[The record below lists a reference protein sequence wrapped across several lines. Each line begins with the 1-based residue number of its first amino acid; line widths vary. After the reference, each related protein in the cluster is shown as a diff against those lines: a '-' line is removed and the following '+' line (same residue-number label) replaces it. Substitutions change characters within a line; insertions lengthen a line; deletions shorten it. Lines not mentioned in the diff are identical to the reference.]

1 MLVMAGCAGLIGGDS
16 SGQDQMAS
24 SDADSKSADESGGS
38 TSQSGD
44 SPGAVKQSLSTGPL
58 NRDVI
63 STGQITVSAESISK
77 ARAEV
82 MGLVSSYNGTIADEQ
97 TDSDR
102 RGRAME
108 STLTLRVPTSSFAE
122 AMNGLARIGKVE
134 HQTRK
139 SEDVT
144 TKVLDNEARV
154 RAAERAIRQIEV
166 LLGRANALRDII
178 AIESDLARRQAD
190 LDSLKSQEAWLEDQT
205 SLSTINVHLS
215 RPGAAPEEEA
225 RGFLAGLGERLGRD
239 ADHDRGAAHRG
250 RGCPA
255 LRGAVGAGRR
265 TGVDGPAPPGQRR
278 ECSCTKCVR
287 RASWSG
293 SVDGITPWPR
303 LKM

>member
-1 MLVMAGCAGLIGGDS
+1 MSTKSRAALATSVLLLVMLVMAGCAGLIGGDS

-24 SDADSKSADESGGS
+24 SDTASKVEDESGGS
-38 TSQSGD
+38 TSQPGD
-44 SPGAVKQSLSTGPL
+44 SPGAVKQSLTTGPL

-102 RGRAME
+102 QGRAME

-225 RGFLAGLGERLGRD
+225 RGFLAGLGNGWD
-239 ADHDRGAAHRG
+239 AMKTTTVV
-250 RGCPA
+250 
-255 LRGAVGAGRR
+255 LLTVVGAVLPFAALLALVGVPVWMVLRRRVSAGSA
-265 TGVDGPAPPGQRR
+265 PAQ
-278 ECSCTKCVR
+278 S
-287 RASWSG
+287 A
-293 SVDGITPWPR
+293 
-303 LKM
+303 